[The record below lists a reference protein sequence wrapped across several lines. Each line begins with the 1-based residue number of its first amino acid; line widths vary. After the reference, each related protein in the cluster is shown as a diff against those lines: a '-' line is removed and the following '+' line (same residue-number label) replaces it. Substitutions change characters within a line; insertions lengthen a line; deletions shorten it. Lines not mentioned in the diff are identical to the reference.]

1 MSIILMRKERKKKVS
16 DFTVGHLKELIQGLD
31 DDIRIEVNHESDIYS
46 IEYGILLWNQGEDY
60 ETLLRF
66 NIVNN

>member
-1 MSIILMRKERKKKVS
+1 MS

-31 DDIRIEVNHESDIYS
+31 DDIGIEVNHESDYYS
-46 IEYGILLWNQGEDY
+46 IDNGILLWNQGKDN

-66 NIVNN
+66 TLLVEEDKDEHS

>member
-16 DFTVGHLKELIQGLD
+16 DFTIGHLKELIQGLD
-31 DDIRIEVNHESDIYS
+31 DDISIEVDHEGDYYS
-46 IEYGILLWNQGEDY
+46 IDNGVLLWNQGEDY

-66 NIVNN
+66 TIVNN